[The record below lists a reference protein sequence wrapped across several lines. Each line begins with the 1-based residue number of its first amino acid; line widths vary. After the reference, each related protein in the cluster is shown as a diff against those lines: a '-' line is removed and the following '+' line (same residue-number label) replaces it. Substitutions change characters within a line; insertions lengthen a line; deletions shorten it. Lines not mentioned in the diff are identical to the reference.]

1 MTAEEVARLH
11 QFRDGF
17 SLVDYAEVGLPVF
30 RLTIEAITTAQ
41 RSIPTI
47 QEFVMRCFAL
57 GVEREEEVARMLG
70 LKLDIVQAATNL
82 LVSDSYAVRQAG
94 QADLN
99 NFRLTEAGET
109 RLREEKLEVPQEE
122 MLVIDYDGIRRL
134 PIRLASANVERAS
147 ELRSH
152 GAIEIRPYP
161 AEPPAISE
169 LSIPDVTRVI
179 RRQSG
184 EDFRRTVLALKRIV
198 RRNNLFREAV
208 ALVFAAD
215 KGSEIQI
222 AFAIDGKLSDLHERA
237 FAENG
242 GPRKMGFVKSI
253 AEGATRRRLERVVGK
268 DAIRAFPS
276 PGRTGELRT
285 EQLDAEVEVRSLL
298 GAASAAGRN
307 SPAAQALKVAR
318 ERSSVAEHAIQ
329 STPMRPLACY
339 EQDMLLDEAVSNAR
353 RSLIIT
359 SAGLQ
364 PRIVN
369 SYLLRAIDGLL
380 AAGVVIRVESMLPP
394 TTQPRKG
401 DYFDPLAELGKRMDD
416 KKLILAKAPRRDLYY
431 LIQDDDLAVVTNRP
445 FLGEVSRRTGFIRI
459 EGLVTRDP
467 QYVRMIR
474 ETLLA
479 STESRRGKK

>member
-1 MTAEEVARLH
+1 MTPEEVARIH

-17 SLVDYAEVGLPVF
+17 TLVDYAEVGLPVF

-82 LVSDSYAVRQAG
+82 LVSDAYAVRQAG
-94 QADLN
+94 QIDLDY
-99 NFRLTEAGET
+99 FRLTEAGQA
-109 RLREEKLEVPQEE
+109 RLKTERLEVPQEE

-134 PIRLASANVERAS
+134 PIRLPSANVQRAS

-169 LSIPDVTRVI
+169 LAIPDVTRVI

-198 RRNNLFREAV
+198 RRNNVFREAV

-215 KGSEIQI
+215 KGAEIQI
-222 AFAIDGKLSDLHERA
+222 AFAIDGKLSDVHERT

-242 GPRKMGFVKSI
+242 GPRKMGFVKSVG
-253 AEGATRRRLERVVGK
+253 EGDARRRLERLVGK
-268 DAIRAFPS
+268 ETIRSFPTRERMS
-276 PGRTGELRT
+276 ELRADHL
-285 EQLDAEVEVRSLL
+285 EAEVEIRSVA
-298 GAASAAGRN
+298 GAASVAGRN
-307 SPAAQALKVAR
+307 SPAGQAHRAAQ
-318 ERSSVAEHAIQ
+318 ERLSIADHAIQ
-329 STPMRPLACY
+329 SIPMRALACF
-339 EQDMLLDEAVSNAR
+339 EQGILLEEATSSAR

-364 PRIVN
+364 PHTAN
-369 SYLLRAIDGLL
+369 NYFLRAIDSLL
-380 AAGVVIRVESMLPP
+380 VAAVAVRIESVLTP
-394 TTQPRKG
+394 TAKPRNG
-401 DYFDPLAELGKRMDD
+401 DLFDPLAELGKRADG
-416 KKLILAKAPRRDLYY
+416 KKLSLAKVPSRELYF
-431 LIQDDDLAVVTNRP
+431 LIQDDDLAVVANRP
-445 FLGEVSRRTGFIRI
+445 FLGEVSRRTGFIKL

-479 STESRRGKK
+479 LNESRRGKK